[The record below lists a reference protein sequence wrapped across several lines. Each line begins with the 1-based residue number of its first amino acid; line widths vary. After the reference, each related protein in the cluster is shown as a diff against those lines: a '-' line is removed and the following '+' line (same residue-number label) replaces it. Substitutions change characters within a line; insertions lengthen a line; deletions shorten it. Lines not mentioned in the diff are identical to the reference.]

1 MMTCLGFRNKNSL
14 PVSIWTLV
22 EQSWSTMRSKTL
34 LLFPL
39 SRSFS
44 SLGLYVWVTVSLEM
58 SFSVTFITSYF
69 GVSSYSVIQS

>member
-1 MMTCLGFRNKNSL
+1 MTCLGFRNKNSL
-14 PVSIWTLV
+14 PVSIWTIV
-22 EQSWSTMRSKTL
+22 EQSWSTMWSKTL
-34 LLFPL
+34 LPFPL

-58 SFSVTFITSYF
+58 SFSVTFITPNF